1 LCQYYPGDNWG
12 AALTEDIM
20 QSDERKAAVAAYR
33 ERKPAGP
40 GIYAVK
46 CVATGQWWVGR
57 APNIAAIE
65 NRLWFSLRHG
75 SGKPAS
81 LQAAWTAHG
90 ADGLALEALETFD
103 EEEASYG
110 LQQKLKARLAFW
122 AAELKAETI

>member
-1 LCQYYPGDNWG
+1 
-12 AALTEDIM
+12 M
-20 QSDERKAAVAAYR
+20 QGEQKKAAVAAYR
-33 ERKPAGP
+33 ERKSAGP

-46 CVATGQWWVGR
+46 CGVSGQCWVGR
-57 APNIAAIE
+57 APNIDAIE

-81 LQAAWTAHG
+81 LQAAWNTQGEG
-90 ADGLALEALETFD
+90 ALALEVLERCD

-122 AAELKAETI
+122 ASELKADVI